1 MLASSPMHGLRYL
14 GLIALLLFALSAF
27 APLANLLN
35 TLMAGQAHVEPS
47 DAIVVMGRGGA
58 DADGVL
64 TNRSLRRVLL
74 GVDLYTNALAPV
86 LLLSGS
92 TGEAEAR
99 KTLARGLGV
108 PDKDILVSAKA
119 RTTREEAA
127 EIRKILLPLGR
138 HRILLVADPIDM
150 PRSRALMER
159 AGFVVHPVPTA
170 ASGPSNPES
179 RLGLVR
185 DITIELLAWAYYRLA
200 GAL

>member
-1 MLASSPMHGLRYL
+1 MRGLRYV
-14 GLIALLLFALSAF
+14 GLIALLLFAIAAF
-27 APLANLLN
+27 TPLANLLN
-35 TLMAGQAHVEPS
+35 IWMAGQAHVEPS

-64 TNRSLRRVLL
+64 TNRSLRRLLL
-74 GVDLYTNALAPV
+74 GVALYNDDLAPV
-86 LLLSGS
+86 LVLSGS
-92 TGEAEAR
+92 KGEAEAR
-99 KTLARGLGV
+99 KALARGLGV
-108 PDKDILVSAKA
+108 PDEAILVSTKA

-127 EIRKILLPLGR
+127 DVRDLLLPLGR
-138 HRILLVADPIDM
+138 HHILLVADPIDM
-150 PRSRALMER
+150 PRSRTLMER

-185 DITIELLAWAYYRLA
+185 DIAIELSAWAFYRLA

>member
-1 MLASSPMHGLRYL
+1 
-14 GLIALLLFALSAF
+14 
-27 APLANLLN
+27 
-35 TLMAGQAHVEPS
+35 
-47 DAIVVMGRGGA
+47 MGRGGA
-58 DADGVL
+58 DSDGVL

-74 GVDLYTNALAPV
+74 GVDLYNNALAPV

-99 KTLARGLGV
+99 RTLARGLGV

-127 EIRKILLPLGR
+127 EIRKLLLPLGR

-185 DITIELLAWAYYRLA
+185 DITIELFAWAYYRLA

>member
-1 MLASSPMHGLRYL
+1 MHGLRYL

-58 DADGVL
+58 DTDGVL

-74 GVDLYTNALAPV
+74 GVDLYNNALAPV

-99 KTLARGLGV
+99 KTLAKGLGV

-150 PRSRALMER
+150 PRSRVLMER

-185 DITIELLAWAYYRLA
+185 DIIIELSAWAYYRLA

>member
-1 MLASSPMHGLRYL
+1 MHGLRYL

-185 DITIELLAWAYYRLA
+185 DITIELFAWAYYRLA

>member
-1 MLASSPMHGLRYL
+1 MHGLRYV
-14 GLIALLLFALSAF
+14 GLIALLLFAVAAF
-27 APLANLLN
+27 TPLANLLN
-35 TLMAGQAHVEPS
+35 ILMAGQTHVEPS

-64 TNRSLRRVLL
+64 TNRSLRRLLL
-74 GVDLYTNALAPV
+74 GVSLYHDALAPV

-99 KTLARGLGV
+99 KALARGLGV
-108 PDKDILVSAKA
+108 PDKDILISASA

-127 EIRKILLPLGR
+127 EIRKLLLPLGR

-150 PRSRALMER
+150 PRSRTLMER

-185 DITIELLAWAYYRLA
+185 DIAIELSAWAYYRLA

>member
-58 DADGVL
+58 DTDGVL

-74 GVDLYTNALAPV
+74 GVDLYNNALAPV

-99 KTLARGLGV
+99 KTLAKGLGV

-138 HRILLVADPIDM
+138 HRILLVADPVDM
-150 PRSRALMER
+150 PRSRVLMER

-185 DITIELLAWAYYRLA
+185 DIIIELSAWAYYRLA

>member
-58 DADGVL
+58 DPDGVL

-74 GVDLYTNALAPV
+74 GVDLYNNALAPV

-99 KTLARGLGV
+99 KTLAKGLGV

-150 PRSRALMER
+150 PRSRVLMER

-185 DITIELLAWAYYRLA
+185 DIIIELSAWAYYRLA